1 MAKYKYISTISE
13 EEFNNSIVIPCTDEE
28 NYTCILIKNAL
39 EKTVQ
44 STYSTEN
51 LDFKLNRV
59 LTKDSKD
66 CYFHIIKCK
75 KQDIYSLQQFD
86 IIFEYVFGKINTPL
100 SDVQMGSLITSLE
113 DYFKIIP
120 DKDKTKIQTGVFG
133 ELFTVWHMHNNGY
146 QEIVDK
152 FHKDFFS
159 KHDIEISPSIRL
171 EIKTTDGEKRIHHFK
186 HNQINR
192 NDINVYVVSVMLERS
207 QEGLTLYDLFEKVKE
222 LFSEP
227 EFIFA
232 LEKLKRR
239 CGVSEE
245 DKGLSFAVQHA
256 IQHIRFFDAND
267 LPKLEGNIPDSISA
281 VEYDIDCSGAKSITL
296 EELLQII
303 R

>member
-28 NYTCILIKNAL
+28 NFTCILVKNAL
-39 EKTVQ
+39 QKTVQ

-59 LTKDSKD
+59 LAKDSKD
-66 CYFHIIKCK
+66 CFFHIIKCK

-86 IIFEYVFGKINTPL
+86 IIFEYVFGKINSPL

-113 DYFKIIP
+113 DYFKVIP

-133 ELFTVWHMHNNGY
+133 ELFTVWYLYESGY
-146 QEIVDK
+146 QKIIDK

-159 KHDIEISPSIRL
+159 KHDIEISRNIRL

-186 HNQINR
+186 HNQISR
-192 NDINVYVVSVMLERS
+192 NDVDVYIVSVMLERS
-207 QEGLTLYDLFEKVKE
+207 QEGLTLFDLFGKVKN
-222 LFSEP
+222 LFIEP
-227 EFIFA
+227 EHIFA

-256 IQHIRFFDAND
+256 INHIRFFDAND
-267 LPKLEGNIPDSISA
+267 LPKLDDNIPENISA
-281 VEYDIDCSGAKSITL
+281 VEYDVDCCSAKNLGL
-296 EELLQII
+296 EKFLQII
-303 R
+303 E

>member
-13 EEFNNSIVIPCTDEE
+13 EEFDNSVVIPCTDEE

-59 LTKDSKD
+59 LTKDSRD
-66 CYFHIIKCK
+66 CFFHIIKCK

-86 IIFEYVFGKINTPL
+86 IIFEYVFGKISTPL

-133 ELFTVWHMHNNGY
+133 ELFTVWHMYNNGFH
-146 QEIVDK
+146 EIVDK

-159 KHDIEISPSIRL
+159 KHDIEISQQVRL

-192 NDINVYVVSVMLERS
+192 KDINVYVVSVLLERS
-207 QEGLTLYDLFEKVKE
+207 QEGLTLFDLFEKVKE
-222 LFSEP
+222 LFCEP
-227 EFIFA
+227 EYVFA

-256 IQHIRFFDAND
+256 IQHIRFFDAKE
-267 LPKLEGNIPDSISA
+267 LPKLDCEIPGSVSA
-281 VEYDIDCSGAKSITL
+281 IEYDVDCSGAKSISFD
-296 EELLQII
+296 ELLQAI

>member
-13 EEFNNSIVIPCTDEE
+13 EEFNNSVVIPCTDEE

-39 EKTVQ
+39 KKTVQ

>member
-227 EFIFA
+227 EYIFA

>member
-13 EEFNNSIVIPCTDEE
+13 EEFNNFIVIPCTDEE

-133 ELFTVWHMHNNGY
+133 ELFTVWHMHSNGY

-227 EFIFA
+227 EYIFA

-239 CGVSEE
+239 CGVSKE